1 MLRNFFKKCNQ
12 PAKDDRDFT
21 NPDTALDYLLTND
34 FLHNGLG
41 TEIQKE
47 GNHLHCPKW
56 NITLTPEIGQ
66 LTNQNAVVHFHISA
80 PQWGKDLYECSAA
93 VGDSTKQALDMSCVS
108 FLSSFIDGIMKMEN
122 GEAMESLETSFA
134 GTTHRWRVSLS
145 NVVGIGSSF
154 GGADAEFYWNLLK
167 DGIIKRLG
175 NQKLCYVKVYA
186 AKSPENITGECR
198 IDDIKS
204 EELSA
209 LVAKAAENWN
219 VHPFASQKVF
229 FFIRQEE
236 ETILPYAYLGRE
248 GNELLRS
255 KAQTAVSLFH
265 ACKTP
270 EQYNQLPQ
278 QLIEALGDATLAKEC
293 YSFFPEMCTENAFPQ
308 ISYSE
313 AVQIVQESGES
324 VICYKNQL
332 ADYWQ
337 LYAALLS
344 FLEDG
349 VFGDATNEIYQKYI
363 SVSASYDV
371 IQQIYEKGGDKALE
385 HGSLASLS
393 YRVDSNFTIR

>member
-145 NVVGIGSSF
+145 
-154 GGADAEFYWNLLK
+154 
-167 DGIIKRLG
+167 
-175 NQKLCYVKVYA
+175 
-186 AKSPENITGECR
+186 
-198 IDDIKS
+198 
-204 EELSA
+204 LS
-209 LVAKAAENWN
+209 
-219 VHPFASQKVF
+219 
-229 FFIRQEE
+229 
-236 ETILPYAYLGRE
+236 
-248 GNELLRS
+248 
-255 KAQTAVSLFH
+255 
-265 ACKTP
+265 
-270 EQYNQLPQ
+270 
-278 QLIEALGDATLAKEC
+278 LIH
-293 YSFFPEMCTENAFPQ
+293 
-308 ISYSE
+308 I
-313 AVQIVQESGES
+313 
-324 VICYKNQL
+324 
-332 ADYWQ
+332 
-337 LYAALLS
+337 
-344 FLEDG
+344 
-349 VFGDATNEIYQKYI
+349 
-363 SVSASYDV
+363 
-371 IQQIYEKGGDKALE
+371 
-385 HGSLASLS
+385 
-393 YRVDSNFTIR
+393 